1 MSKPETNKAIQ
12 DFAAQVRAALA
23 GLSNDEIHELTE
35 GLEADL
41 AERAADHGT
50 SFGSAAAYAA
60 ELKAA
65 AGLTPEPQEDSNAEI
80 DLGKLVKTTLGR
92 RIENLR
98 QAMSKRID
106 DAPALR
112 GTLNWLQPFIPVLWI
127 ARGYLVYFFLAYNG
141 IISDRH
147 SSGYLPDGPIS
158 LALFL
163 FTQFASISLGRSKKV
178 GSVPQLLG
186 KLVLSVW
193 AIMVIP
199 SFFYS
204 LNWAYYTGSN
214 QVEYRI
220 PAEGLYSGGNEVS
233 NVFAYDTKGNP
244 LTDVQLFDQNGKPLA
259 VGNNYQNDNG
269 VWYHYLSEGT
279 ENLATTPHTQS
290 AWITG
295 WNVFPL
301 QQVSMD
307 KLYNGLPLQPTAA
320 PLPFGK
326 ANPLVLNSDQSGTGA
341 NSATAGPTAGPT
353 SGPSANASG
362 TATSAPNK

>member
-23 GLSNDEIHELTE
+23 GLSSDEIHELTE

-65 AGLTPEPQEDSNAEI
+65 AGLTPEPHEDTNAEV

-92 RIENLR
+92 RIENIR
-98 QAMSKRID
+98 HSVSKGID

-112 GTLNWLQPFIPVLWI
+112 GTINWLQPFIPILWI

-141 IISDRH
+141 LISDRY
-147 SSGYLPDGPIS
+147 SSGYLPDGPITI
-158 LALFL
+158 ALFL
-163 FTQFASISLGRSKKV
+163 VTQFVSISLGRSKKV
-178 GSVPQLLG
+178 GSVPQMIG
-186 KLVLSVW
+186 KLVMSVW

-199 SFFYS
+199 SLFTS
-204 LNWAYYTGSN
+204 LHWAYYLGSN

-220 PAEGLYSGGNEVS
+220 PQEGLYSAGNEVS

-259 VGNNYQNDNG
+259 VGNNYQNQAG
-269 VWYHYLSEGT
+269 TWYHNIDE
-279 ENLATTPHTQS
+279 TTALVPHTQS
-290 AWITG
+290 PWISG

-301 QQVSMD
+301 QQVSMTSV
-307 KLYNGLPLQPTAA
+307 NESQPLQPTAV
-320 PLPFGK
+320 PLPFQK

-341 NSATAGPTAGPT
+341 NSATAGPTSGPT
-353 SGPSANASG
+353 AAPSASASG
-362 TATSAPNK
+362 TATSAPTN

>member
-1 MSKPETNKAIQ
+1 MNKPETNKAIQ

-65 AGLTPEPQEDSNAEI
+65 AGLTPAPQADANSEV

-92 RIENLR
+92 RVENLR
-98 QAMSKRID
+98 HSVTKRID

-163 FTQFASISLGRSKKV
+163 FTQFVSISLGRSKKV

-186 KLVLSVW
+186 KLVMSVW

-199 SFFYS
+199 SLFYS

-244 LTDVQLFDQNGKPLA
+244 LTDVQLFDQDGKPLA
-259 VGNNYQNDNG
+259 VGNNYQNQAG
-269 VWYHYLSEGT
+269 TWYHNIDETSALV
-279 ENLATTPHTQS
+279 PHAQS
-290 AWITG
+290 PWISG

-301 QQVSMD
+301 QQVSMNSV
-307 KLYNGLPLQPTAA
+307 YESQPLQPTAV
-320 PLPFGK
+320 PLPFQK
-326 ANPLVLNSDQSGTGA
+326 ANPLVLNSDQPGAGA

-353 SGPSANASG
+353 SGPSVGASG